1 MNAAP
6 LLARIAAIIERHHLE
21 AIVIGNAAAAL
32 NGAPVTT
39 IDIDF
44 LFRKTPANIK
54 KLRAVAADLGAVVFR
69 PHYPASGLYRLSRD
83 EDGLQLDFMTTI
95 DGVASFEGLRKRAKR
110 VEFGDA
116 AVLVA
121 DLADIIKSKK
131 AAGRPRDIA
140 VLDILER
147 TLHEASRDSQ
157 RKAGSS
163 EEGK

>member
-1 MNAAP
+1 MDAAP
-6 LLARIAAIIERHHLE
+6 LLARIAAVLERHHLE

-44 LFRKTPANIK
+44 LFRSTPANLK
-54 KLRAVAADLGAVVFR
+54 KLRAIADELNAVIFR

-83 EDGLQLDFMTTI
+83 EDGLQLDFMTAI
-95 DGVASFEGLRKRAKR
+95 DGVTSFEGLRKRAKR
-110 VEFGDA
+110 VEFGNVS
-116 AVLVA
+116 VLVA

-140 VLDILER
+140 VLEVLEK
-147 TLHEASRDSQ
+147 TLSEASRDTQ
-157 RKAGSS
+157 RKTRSP
-163 EEGK
+163 EEGN